1 MHGEKRTIWYKEGL
15 IAAFT
20 GIIFGGSN
28 TLIGLPFD
36 TIKTKMQAEAGQMAG
51 VNSKGPSYI

>member
-1 MHGEKRTIWYKEGL
+1 MREEKRTVWYKEGL
-15 IAAFT
+15 IAALT

-36 TIKTKMQAEAGQMAG
+36 TIKTKMQAEAGHMAG
-51 VNSKGPSYI
+51 ANSKGPSYI